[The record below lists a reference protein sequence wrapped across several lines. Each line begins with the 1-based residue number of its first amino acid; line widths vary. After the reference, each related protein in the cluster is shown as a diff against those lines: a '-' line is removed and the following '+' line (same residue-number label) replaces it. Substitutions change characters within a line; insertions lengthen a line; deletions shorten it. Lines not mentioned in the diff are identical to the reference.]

1 MPCFVVWWFPR
12 FGGKGH
18 LQGMEP
24 QQGEQTEQDVFPFPM
39 PAEGKEVE
47 GAECRHHFM
56 LECLAVALAEKQTKG
71 VNGEVIQL
79 VLGALYV
86 GIMLDAADDGQD
98 VTKPLLLLRMVC
110 GRGDGAGMQD
120 IVIYC
125 AWCSHEG

>member
-1 MPCFVVWWFPR
+1 M
-12 FGGKGH
+12 
-18 LQGMEP
+18 
-24 QQGEQTEQDVFPFPM
+24 
-39 PAEGKEVE
+39 E
-47 GAECRHHFM
+47 GAECCHHFA

-79 VLGALYV
+79 VLGTLYV
-86 GIMLDAADDGQD
+86 GMMLDAADDGQN

-110 GRGDGAGMQD
+110 GRGDGVGMQD